1 MAMAIATVVR
11 PTGGIAIT
19 TAMAARV
26 DGTGVQA
33 IAMTVRSAIA
43 GRLRVDGEVGT
54 MMGMGGRAAG
64 RDAQT
69 TATARVVGRVV
80 RTMARAVGR
89 VVRVVPAR
97 VADHRARV
105 RRAAIMAMVGAT
117 AAGRAATTTAATT
130 DGGA

>member
-43 GRLRVDGEVGT
+43 GRLRVDGEAGT
-54 MMGMGGRAAG
+54 MMGMGGRA
-64 RDAQT
+64 
-69 TATARVVGRVV
+69 VGRAA
-80 RTMARAVGR
+80 RTTARAVGR
-89 VVRVVPAR
+89 VVRGGPAR

-105 RRAAIMAMVGAT
+105 RRAAIMAMVAAT